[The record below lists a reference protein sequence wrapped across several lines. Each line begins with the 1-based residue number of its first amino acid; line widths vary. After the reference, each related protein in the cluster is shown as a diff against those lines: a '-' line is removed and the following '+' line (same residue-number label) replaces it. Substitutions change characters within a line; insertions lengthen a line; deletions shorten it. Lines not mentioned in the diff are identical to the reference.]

1 MGIKQVTHQQRV
13 AAELLTTEE
22 VAALLKVAP
31 ATLVDWRHEQ
41 RGPRY
46 YKMGREVRY
55 RVADVIKWE
64 EQALIP
70 IDPEVV

>member
-1 MGIKQVTHQQRV
+1 MTDQQRE
-13 AAELLTTEE
+13 AAGLLTTED

-55 RVADVIKWE
+55 KLTDVIEWE
-64 EQALIP
+64 QQALIP
-70 IDPEVV
+70 VEPQVV